1 MLKKICY
8 AENKFCKIAF
18 MTLIRAMMVGQKDL
32 EQLAEI
38 FA

>member
-8 AENKFCKIAF
+8 AENKFRKITF
-18 MTLIRAMMVGQKDL
+18 ITLIRAMMVGQKDL
-32 EQLAEI
+32 EQLPEI